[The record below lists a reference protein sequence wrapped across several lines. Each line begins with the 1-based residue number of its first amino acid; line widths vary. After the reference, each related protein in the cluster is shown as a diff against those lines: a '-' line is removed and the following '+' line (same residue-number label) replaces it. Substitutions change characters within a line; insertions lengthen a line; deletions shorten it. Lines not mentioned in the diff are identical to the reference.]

1 MTVVLVDTSIFLN
14 VLDVPGRNQQ
24 RLIVLRELQQRLEAT
39 QELLLPIAA
48 IIETGNH
55 IGHLPDGRLRRQAA
69 ERFVVEV
76 RKALDGTAPWVPAR
90 PITRDDIADW
100 LEGFPDHAMA
110 ERGLGDVSIIAEWER
125 QRQLSQ
131 GRRRIEIWSLD
142 EHLQGY
148 AT

>member
-1 MTVVLVDTSIFLN
+1 MTVVLVDTTIFLN
-14 VLDVPGRNQQ
+14 VLDVPGFNQDRDAVFDQ
-24 RLIVLRELQQRLEAT
+24 LAERLDAR

-48 IIETGNH
+48 ILETGNH
-55 IGHLPDGRLRRQAA
+55 VGHLRDGRLRRQAA

-90 PITRDDIADW
+90 PIAIDDIADW
-100 LEGFPDHAMA
+100 LQGFPDHAMRG
-110 ERGLGDVSIIAEWER
+110 RGLGDVSIIAEWER
-125 QRQLSQ
+125 QRLLSPQ
-131 GRRRIEIWSLD
+131 RRIEIWALD